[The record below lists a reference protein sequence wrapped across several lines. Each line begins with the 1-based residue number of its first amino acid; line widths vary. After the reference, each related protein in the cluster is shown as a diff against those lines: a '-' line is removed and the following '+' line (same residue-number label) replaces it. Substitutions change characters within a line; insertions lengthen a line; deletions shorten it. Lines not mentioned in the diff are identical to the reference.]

1 MLLARRR
8 SALYVPAS
16 NERAVEKSRQLPCD
30 VVILDLEDAVAPEQK
45 TQAREHA
52 AATLRAGGFGT
63 RELVVRVNG
72 LDTPWGAADLAA
84 LQAVA
89 TEDAPMTI
97 LVPKVSAAADLQP
110 FEQVLAGSSK
120 IALWAM
126 IETARSIFRL
136 DDIAAT
142 AARGRLAC
150 LVVGTNDLI
159 KETGFQSGPDREP
172 LQGALGLIVLAARA
186 HGIGV
191 LDGVFNAI
199 DDADGFARQC
209 AQGRAFGFDGKTLI
223 HPNQIAACNAAFTPD
238 AAAIEAARR
247 IVEAFASPENA
258 GRGAIRVAGQMV
270 ERLHLVQA
278 QRTLA
283 LAGLD

>member
-1 MLLARRR
+1 MSQARRR

-16 NERAVEKSRQLPCD
+16 NARAVEKSRSLPCD

-45 TQAREHA
+45 A
-52 AATLRAGGFGT
+52 AARDHAVATVRAGGFGA

-72 LDTPWGAADLAA
+72 LDTPWGADDLAA
-84 LQAVA
+84 LAAAAPAAV
-89 TEDAPMTI
+89 

-110 FEQVLAGSSK
+110 FSQALEATNHRT
-120 IALWAM
+120 ALWAM

-136 DDIAAT
+136 DEIAAT
-142 AARGRLAC
+142 AAQGRLAC

-159 KETGFQSGPDREP
+159 KETGFHSGPERQP

-186 HGIGV
+186 HAIGV

-199 DDADGFARQC
+199 DDAAGFARQC
-209 AQGRAFGFDGKTLI
+209 AQGREFGFDGKTLI
-223 HPNQIAACNAAFTPD
+223 HPNQIDACNATFTPD
-238 AAAIEAARR
+238 SAAVAAARR
-247 IVEAFASPENA
+247 IVEAFDAPENA
-258 GRGAIRVAGQMV
+258 GRGAIRVDGQMV

-278 QRTLA
+278 RRTLA

>member
-1 MLLARRR
+1 MLLARCR

-16 NERAVEKSRQLPCD
+16 NERAVEKSRSLPCD

-45 TQAREHA
+45 PEARELA
-52 AATLRAGGFGT
+52 VAVLRAGGFGP

-84 LQAVA
+84 LQAA
-89 TEDAPMTI
+89 APAAASLTI
-97 LVPKVSAAADLQP
+97 LVPKISTAADLRDYEAALDGQAH
-110 FEQVLAGSSK
+110 V
-120 IALWAM
+120 ALWAM

-136 DDIAAT
+136 DEIAGC
-142 AARGRLAC
+142 AAQGRLRG
-150 LVVGTNDLI
+150 LVVGTNDLS
-159 KETGFQSGPDREP
+159 KETGFQGGVDRLP

-186 HGIGV
+186 HGLAV

-199 DDADGFARQC
+199 DDTEGFARQC
-209 AQGRAFGFDGKTLI
+209 AQGREFGFDGKTLI

-238 AAAIEAARR
+238 AAAVAAARR
-247 IVEAFASPENA
+247 IVEAFALPENA
-258 GRGAIRVAGQMV
+258 GRGALRVDGQMV
-270 ERLHLVQA
+270 ERLHLAQA

-283 LAGLD
+283 LAARD